1 MNNKILHTCNNRALN
16 YNFDPQKF
24 DFSIFQGFG
33 SENNSEMPV
42 WIQTI
47 ITVSHLFVIFN
58 SSVNFYIYL
67 IKLHIM
73 HNNFRNCCREEKRS
87 LSRKTT
93 RTDTTKRFTEIL
105 PNETAE
111 VFGKKDTGGIRRQ
124 ISRDND
130 SNINKHLETPHE
142 CLEMI
147 QSSL

>member
-1 MNNKILHTCNNRALN
+1 MLCHLLQTLKKLFL
-16 YNFDPQKF
+16 
-24 DFSIFQGFG
+24 FQGFG

-42 WIQTI
+42 WIQTL

-73 HNNFRNCCREEKRS
+73 HNTFRNCCREERRS
-87 LSRKTT
+87 LSRKAT
-93 RTDTTKRFTEIL
+93 RTDTFKRQTEL
-105 PNETAE
+105 LTNENVEIFRNKNLDGISRQTS
-111 VFGKKDTGGIRRQ
+111 KDTGA
-124 ISRDND
+124 ISRQSSKDTD
-130 SNINKHLETPHE
+130 FKLDRQLEENVE

>member
-1 MNNKILHTCNNRALN
+1 ME
-16 YNFDPQKF
+16 YDFDPQKIHIF
-24 DFSIFQGFG
+24 TFQGFG

-42 WIQTI
+42 WIQTL

-73 HNNFRNCCREEKRS
+73 HNTFRNCCREEKRS

-93 RTDTTKRFTEIL
+93 RTDTTKRLTEIL
-105 PNETAE
+105 PNETVE
-111 VFGKKDTGGIRRQ
+111 VFGKKDNGGIRRQ
-124 ISRDND
+124 ISRDNESD
-130 SNINKHLETPHE
+130 FSIHPEKPYE